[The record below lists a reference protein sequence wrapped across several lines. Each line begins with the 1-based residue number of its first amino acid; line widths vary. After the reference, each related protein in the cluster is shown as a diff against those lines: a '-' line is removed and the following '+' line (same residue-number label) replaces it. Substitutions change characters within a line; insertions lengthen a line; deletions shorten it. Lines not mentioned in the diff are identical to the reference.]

1 MFQEYQNLNVASQE
15 SFIAHSAAEL
25 VQSLYY
31 HQDAKGLDVIIS
43 NLETVIDYARNCRS
57 CLDILQQKGNVYTKI
72 NLLLEFL
79 GQKGISEEFV
89 DALEN
94 ISIHAHDCLEGSPS
108 DDDEALAIMN
118 VRLLMDRK
126 NDEFEESEIP
136 FADILNGKVDSLRV

>member
-1 MFQEYQNLNVASQE
+1 MFQNYHDLNVANQE

-25 VQSLYY
+25 AQSLYY
-31 HQDAKGLDVIIS
+31 MKDATGLDVLIR
-43 NLETVIDYARNCRS
+43 NLETVIDYARNCRC
-57 CLDILQQKGNVYTKI
+57 CLDILQQKGNIYAKI

-94 ISIHAHDCLEGSPS
+94 ISIHAQDCLEGSPS
-108 DDDEALAIMN
+108 EDDENVALMN

-126 NDEFEESEIP
+126 NDEFEEAEVP
-136 FADILNGKVDSLRV
+136 FRDILNGKVDDLKV

>member
-1 MFQEYQNLNVASQE
+1 MIQDFLNLSVANQE

-31 HQDAKGLDVIIS
+31 NQDAKGLDVIIS
-43 NLETVIDYARNCRS
+43 NLETVIDYAKNCRS

-108 DDDEALAIMN
+108 KLDENVALMN
-118 VRLLMDRK
+118 VRLLMNRK

-136 FADILNGKVDSLRV
+136 FRDILNGKVDALKV